1 MWNRQYINFRPP
13 SQKEA
18 LELGVKA
25 FLEKPYLSSYSEL
38 EKLIAADMMGLQ
50 RQPGIMRRYRRYV
63 VINAQ
68 MDAVRCCGDFDG
80 VS

>member
-1 MWNRQYINFRPP
+1 
-13 SQKEA
+13 

-25 FLEKPYLSSYSEL
+25 FLDKHLSSFGYSEL

-50 RQPGIMRRYRRYV
+50 RQPGIMHRYRRYV

-68 MDAVRCCGDFDG
+68 MDGVRYCGESDG
-80 VS
+80 VSYTFVSQFLS